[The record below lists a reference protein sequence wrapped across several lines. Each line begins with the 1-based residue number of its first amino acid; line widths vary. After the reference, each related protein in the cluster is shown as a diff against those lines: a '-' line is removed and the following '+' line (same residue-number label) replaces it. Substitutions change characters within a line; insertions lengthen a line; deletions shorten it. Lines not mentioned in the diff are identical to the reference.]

1 MYFCNLSSAAVR
13 LIAEISPC
21 ICAKTSMTA
30 SICESFANTNV
41 LVLVLTLF
49 EIDVINDRVGC
60 HHRGFGLGSIL

>member
-1 MYFCNLSSAAVR
+1 MYSCNLSSAAVG

-30 SICESFANTNV
+30 SICESFADTN
-41 LVLVLTLF
+41 VLVLTLF